1 MSQIDLTNILQ
12 KIVLLPKDL
21 QTEVVEYID
30 FMVARYW
37 NMLDEK
43 HREKEII
50 LTDELK
56 KSLDDLIAQYRSA
69 DGITTSWEAIL
80 QEISQKFDFD

>member
-56 KSLDDLIAQYRSA
+56 KSLDDLISQYRSA